1 MPDPKERDYDDGA
14 VEDQENGP
22 GDSGDTGGAG
32 GSK

>member
-1 MPDPKERDYDDGA
+1 MPDPNDWDDGPT
-14 VEDQENGP
+14 EDQENGP